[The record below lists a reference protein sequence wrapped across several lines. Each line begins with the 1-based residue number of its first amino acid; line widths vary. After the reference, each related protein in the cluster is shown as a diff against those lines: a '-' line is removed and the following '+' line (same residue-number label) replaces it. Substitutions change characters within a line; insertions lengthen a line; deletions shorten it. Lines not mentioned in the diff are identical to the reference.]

1 MGFHFG
7 TVDDLRPQSR
17 WYLQLL
23 DRIFTA
29 RSVCAAIYGL
39 RRMKGEGLGTGLMVG
54 NSAFICSL
62 HAVTQD
68 TVQGY
73 TFSLDLALS
82 NTSVTKSQLTPSISL
97 A

>member
-1 MGFHFG
+1 
-7 TVDDLRPQSR
+7 
-17 WYLQLL
+17 
-23 DRIFTA
+23 
-29 RSVCAAIYGL
+29 
-39 RRMKGEGLGTGLMVG
+39 MKGEGLGNGLTVG

-82 NTSVTKSQLTPSISL
+82 NTSVTKAQLTPSISL
-97 A
+97 AQASLVRATHVSTCLLDISI